1 MLSPDNWFLRIIGAD
16 RKDRHIGFTVI
27 CSKERCM
34 ALAGS
39 EDDIVREA
47 DEGMREYDLE
57 EDSSSY
63 GLTDDFTDDLAE
75 DMAAPIENSDFLLE
89 KRAARSQDRR
99 ANSLNDRR
107 KSDRRRAARYSEEQ
121 DKGTKS
127 NGSIDP
133 MNIYL
138 REMGTLTLLNHEE
151 ELKLAKTMEAG
162 KQRVQNAV
170 LKAPLAIP
178 ALREVVRG
186 LDTNSDRICQIIG
199 GILDNKPGTVKE
211 ESRDFL
217 ARVEQ
222 SVTLN
227 KKREGLLAMFLQ
239 LSENTA
245 EADALFQEILQ
256 TGEEIAGLFA
266 EKYICVECIKAMA
279 DGLEELSKRFRKVL
293 VELITQH
300 SRQLPVSTNSA
311 LPEAI
316 ARQVNR
322 QILEESGID
331 QQQLQQALQ
340 EIDAGWDIYKQAKE
354 GLVRANLRLVISVSK
369 KFVNRGLQF
378 SDLIQEGNIG
388 LMKAVEKFDYHRGYK
403 FSTYATWWIRQAIT
417 RGIADQGRTIRLP
430 VHMIETINRLLR
442 VSKDFLLEEHR
453 EPTPEEMATQ
463 LGTEVGKVK
472 SALKIAKD
480 AISLDTPVGDDGET
494 FLGDFIEDKE
504 KLGPDEVSMV
514 ASLRQCLSQVMSSL
528 SPREA
533 KVLRLRYGIDVDC
546 DHTLEE
552 VGKCFAVTR
561 ERIRQIEAQAIMK
574 LKHPSRVEELKVFMT
589 D

>member
-1 MLSPDNWFLRIIGAD
+1 
-16 RKDRHIGFTVI
+16 
-27 CSKERCM
+27 M

-99 ANSLNDRR
+99 AHSLNDRR

-170 LKAPLAIP
+170 LKVPLAIP

-199 GILDNKPGTVKE
+199 GILDNKPDTVKE

-222 SVTLN
+222 AVTLN

-239 LSENTA
+239 LSDNTA

-453 EPTPEEMATQ
+453 EPTPEEMAIQ

>member
-1 MLSPDNWFLRIIGAD
+1 M
-16 RKDRHIGFTVI
+16 T
-27 CSKERCM
+27 
-34 ALAGS
+34 LARR
-39 EDDIVREA
+39 EDELVREV
-47 DEGMREYDLE
+47 DEVMRDYDMD
-57 EDSSSY
+57 EDSSSF
-63 GLTDDFTDDLAE
+63 GPADDFTEDLAE
-75 DMAAPIENSDFLLE
+75 DFVTPLDSVESELQE
-89 KRAARSQDRR
+89 KRTGATTDRR
-99 ANSLNDRR
+99 SSALSDRR
-107 KSDRRRAARYSEEQ
+107 KRDRRRASRYTEET
-121 DKGTKS
+121 DKISKS
-127 NGSIDP
+127 KASIDP

-138 REMGTLTLLNHEE
+138 REMGTLTLLSHEE
-151 ELKLAKTMEAG
+151 ELKLAKMMEEG

-170 LKAPLAIP
+170 LTAPLAIQ
-178 ALREVVRG
+178 ALLVVVKG
-186 LDTNSDRICQIIG
+186 LDSNSEKICQILS
-199 GILDNKPGTVKE
+199 GINDNETGTYTR

-217 ARVEQ
+217 ARVDQAVVLSRQRDELL
-222 SVTLN
+222 TLY
-227 KKREGLLAMFLQ
+227 LQ
-239 LSENTA
+239 QKSE
-245 EADALFQEILQ
+245 
-256 TGEEIAGLFA
+256 TGEARRLAAEMEALGERIAGLFA
-266 EKYICVECIKAMA
+266 EKLICVECIKAIA
-279 DGLEELSKRFRKVL
+279 DGLEELSKRFRKVF
-293 VELITQH
+293 VEVINQH
-300 SRQLPVSTNSA
+300 NSQSA
-311 LPEAI
+311 NSGGPLLPEALE
-316 ARQVNR
+316 RQVNR
-322 QILEESGID
+322 QMLEESGID
-331 QQQLQQALQ
+331 QRQLQQILQ
-340 EIDAGWDIYKQAKE
+340 EVDTGWDLYKQAKE

-442 VSKDFLLEEHR
+442 ASKDFMLEEHR
-453 EPTPEEMATQ
+453 EPTPEEMAKH
-463 LGTEVGKVK
+463 LGTEVNKVK

-494 FLGDFIEDKE
+494 FLGDFIEDKD
-504 KLGPDEVSMV
+504 KLGPDQISMV
-514 ASLRQCLSQVMSSL
+514 ASLRECLNQVMSSL

-533 KVLRLRYGIDVDC
+533 KVLRMRYGIDVEC

>member
-1 MLSPDNWFLRIIGAD
+1 
-16 RKDRHIGFTVI
+16 
-27 CSKERCM
+27 M

-57 EDSSSY
+57 EDSSPY